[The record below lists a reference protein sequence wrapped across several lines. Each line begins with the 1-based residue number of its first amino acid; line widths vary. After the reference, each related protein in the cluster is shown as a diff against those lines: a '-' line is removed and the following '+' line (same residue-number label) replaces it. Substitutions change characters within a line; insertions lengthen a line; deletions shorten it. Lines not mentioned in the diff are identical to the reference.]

1 MRKYVLSAS
10 LLTMLAPSALAEG
23 ALQYRE
29 CRQSGGHL
37 GWFAVSYT
45 VQAGQRTQKSAQ
57 DLSKACTRADYEQ
70 SRQAAA
76 TWGEKWPSLQRQTM
90 DNQRQNTNDASNGRA
105 EPRRYVERTTDTR
118 RYVKR
123 TPEPRRHIGP
133 TRTAE
138 RV

>member
-29 CRQSGGHL
+29 CRQSGDRL

-57 DLSKACTRADYEQ
+57 DLSRARTRADYEQ

-90 DNQRQNTNDASNGRA
+90 DNQRQNTNDASNGRQS
-105 EPRRYVERTTDTR
+105 RDDTSNGR
-118 RYVKR
+118 Q
-123 TPEPRRHIGP
+123 
-133 TRTAE
+133 TRDDTSNG
-138 RV
+138 RQSRDDTSD